1 MVLFALTGTPGTGK
15 STLSAE
21 LRSRGYDVIDGK
33 AFIRENGLLG
43 EYDAERDTYEVDL
56 DALNDA
62 LDPLREDPDVHVL
75 DSHLSHFMDSHGIIV
90 LRCAPSVLA
99 GRLRAR
105 GYSEAKVRENVQ
117 AEILDEILC
126 EAAETDIPVGEID
139 CTSATVRE
147 AADIA
152 EKIISGGASDYSPG
166 GTDWTPEMDA
176 WF

>member
-33 AFIRENGLLG
+33 EFIRENGLLG

-62 LDPLREDPDVHVL
+62 LDPLREDPDVHIL

-90 LRCAPSVLA
+90 LR
-99 GRLRAR
+99 
-105 GYSEAKVRENVQ
+105 
-117 AEILDEILC
+117 
-126 EAAETDIPVGEID
+126 
-139 CTSATVRE
+139 
-147 AADIA
+147 
-152 EKIISGGASDYSPG
+152 
-166 GTDWTPEMDA
+166 
-176 WF
+176 